1 LFEGDAGSSSPHQI
15 NFSRKWKNYSALIQL
30 AGGDIRNIDEITDLP
45 LEKCLL
51 FLAYNS
57 DLNQLQN
64 LIQKEIMN
72 KR

>member
-1 LFEGDAGSSSPHQI
+1 
-15 NFSRKWKNYSALIQL
+15 
-30 AGGDIRNIDEITDLP
+30 
-45 LEKCLL
+45 L

>member
-15 NFSRKWKNYSALIQL
+15 NFTNKWRNYAALIQL
-30 AGGDIRNIDEITDLP
+30 SGGDIRNIDEITELP

>member
-1 LFEGDAGSSSPHQI
+1 LFEGDAGNSSQHQI
-15 NFSRKWKNYSALIQL
+15 NFSNKWRNYSALIQL
-30 AGGDIRNIDEITDLP
+30 SGGDIRNINEITELP

-64 LIQKEIMN
+64 LLQKEIMN
-72 KR
+72 KK